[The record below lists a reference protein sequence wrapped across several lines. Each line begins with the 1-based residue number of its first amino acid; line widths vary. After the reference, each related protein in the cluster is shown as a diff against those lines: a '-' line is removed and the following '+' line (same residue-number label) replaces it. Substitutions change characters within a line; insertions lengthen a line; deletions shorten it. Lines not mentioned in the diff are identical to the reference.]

1 MKLANFKVEQWMD
14 DYEMQA
20 KYNLTDTCAMPL
32 SLKELLDMESIDLD
46 LILDYGMITGSD
58 EVKEGILSL
67 YESGNFENVTTC
79 HGCLEANTMIMDTL
93 LEAGDHVIT
102 FEPGYQQFMEMPKS
116 IGCQVSILPLH
127 KPNWQPDIEEV
138 REAIQSNTKMV
149 ILNNPNNPTGI
160 LFNEGFIL
168 DLIEECKKSSIYILC
183 DEAYRGFTK
192 QKSISDQYEKGISTG
207 SLSKVFSLAGLR
219 YGWIKAN
226 RDVIHQ
232 INVRRDYVMI
242 STGPLLDALASIAFK
257 HKDVLIERNRSV
269 IETNKS
275 IIQDWLKKNPSFHL
289 ALPEASTVS
298 FLKYDFNLPSEQ
310 FAKEVLNQIGVFF
323 VPGSCFGYE
332 NYLRLGLGRD
342 PKNFKAGLE
351 QLSLW
356 CKQNIK
362 NN

>member
-32 SLKELLDMESIDLD
+32 SLKELLKMESIDLD
-46 LILDYGMITGSD
+46 MVLDYGMITGSN

-67 YESGNFENVTTC
+67 YESGSFENITTC
-79 HGCLEANTMIMDTL
+79 HGCLEANTMIIDTL

-127 KPNWQPDIEEV
+127 QPNWQPDIEEV
-138 REAIQSNTKMV
+138 KQTIQANTKMV
-149 ILNNPNNPTGI
+149 LINNPNNPTGI
-160 LFNEGFIL
+160 LYNEAFL
-168 DLIEECKKSSIYILC
+168 SDLIEECKKQQIYILC
-183 DEAYRGFTK
+183 DEAYRGFAE
-192 QKSISDQYEKGISTG
+192 QKSISDQYEWGISTG

-219 YGWIKAN
+219 YGWIKAHPEII
-226 RDVIHQ
+226 RQ

-242 STGPLLDALASIAFK
+242 STGPLLDGLASIALK
-257 HKDVLIERNRSV
+257 HKDALIERNRNI
-269 IETNKS
+269 IETNKK
-275 IIQDWLKKNPSFHL
+275 IIQDWLKENPSFHL

-298 FLKYDFNLPSEQ
+298 FLKYDFDFPSEE
-310 FAKEVLNQIGVFF
+310 FAKTVLEEIGVFF

-342 PKNFKAGLE
+342 SKNFKEGLN
-351 QLSLW
+351 QLSQW
-356 CKQNIK
+356 CKTNIEK
-362 NN
+362 